1 VWYASRVP
9 QPSLADELKSLRIER
24 EEQPR
29 RLPRWGAAAVAV
41 GIVAIVAAVLWKVV
55 APRIFVPEVET
66 TAVALVSPAQAQQLL
81 VATGY
86 VVPQRQAN
94 ISPRI
99 GGRVAELY
107 VEDGTVVKKGQLIAV
122 LEDADYKAQLLQ
134 AKADVAAAEARG
146 KRAEAELFD
155 AQRAYD
161 REKVVQAKGVSTPAA
176 LDQATAKRDGAK
188 AQLAATKSETQ
199 AAKARVEVARV
210 NLDNC
215 YVRAPFDGRITQK
228 LTDIGE
234 IVFGAMSA
242 GTGGRGG
249 IASLADFSTLQVEA
263 DVSESQVAKLAI
275 GTPAEI
281 VLDAFPDRRYRGKVA
296 EVRPR
301 VDRAK
306 ATVTVKVAFVDEA
319 KDVLPDM
326 GAKVTFLAKELDEK
340 QAQAA
345 PIPAVQADAVV
356 DRGESKVLWV
366 VGSDEQVRSVPVVT
380 GPAMGGLVALRQGP
394 APGTKVVRKPD
405 ADLRPGMRVKE
416 KQ

>member
-1 VWYASRVP
+1 MP
-9 QPSLADELKSLRIER
+9 TLADELKSLRIER
-24 EEQPR
+24 EERPR
-29 RLPRWGAAAVAV
+29 RLPGWATAAIAVA
-41 GIVAIVAAVLWKVV
+41 AIVLIGAVLWKVV
-55 APRIFVPEVET
+55 APRVFVPEVET
-66 TAVALVSPAQAQQLL
+66 TAVSLVSPAQAQQLL

-99 GGRVAELY
+99 GGRVAKLF

-134 AKADVAAAEARG
+134 TKADVAAAQARG
-146 KRAEAELFD
+146 KRAEADLFE

-161 REKVVQAKGVSTPAA
+161 REKVVQSKGVSTPAA
-176 LDQATAKRDGAK
+176 LDQATARLAGAK
-188 AQLAATKSETQ
+188 AQLSAARSETD
-199 AAKARVEVARV
+199 AARARVEVARV
-210 NLDNC
+210 NLENC

-234 IVFGAMSA
+234 IVFGALSA

-263 DVSESQVAKLAI
+263 DVSESQVAKLAP

-281 VLDAFPDRRYRGKVA
+281 VLDAFPERRYRARVA

-306 ATVTVKVAFVDEA
+306 ATVTVKVAFVDDM

-326 GAKVTFLAKELDEK
+326 GAKVTFLAKELDAS
-340 QAQAA
+340 QAKAA

-366 VGSDEQVRSVPVVT
+366 VGDGEQLRAVTVVT
-380 GPAMGGLVALRQGP
+380 GQPMGGLVALRQGP
-394 APGTKVVRKPD
+394 PPGTKVVRKPD
-405 ADLRPGMRVKE
+405 GELRPGMRIKE

>member
-1 VWYASRVP
+1 VSP
-9 QPSLADELKSLRIER
+9 PTLADDLKSLRIER
-24 EEQPR
+24 DERPR
-29 RLPRWGAAAVAV
+29 RIPGWAAAAAVVLAV
-41 GIVAIVAAVLWKVV
+41 AVAALIVWKLV

-99 GGRVAELY
+99 GGRVAELL

-134 AKADVAAAEARG
+134 AKADVAAAHARE
-146 KRAEAELFD
+146 KRAEADLFD

-161 REKVVQAKGVSTPAA
+161 REKIVQAKGVSTPAA
-176 LDQATAKRDGAK
+176 LDQATARLDGAK
-188 AQLAATKSETQ
+188 AQLAAAKSETQ
-199 AAKARVEVARV
+199 AARARVEVARV
-210 NLDNC
+210 NLENC

-228 LTDIGE
+228 LTDVGE

-281 VLDAFPDRRYRGKVA
+281 ALDAFPDRRYRGKVA

-306 ATVTVKVAFVDEA
+306 ATVTVKVAFVDDA

-326 GAKVTFLAKELDEK
+326 GAKVTFLAKELDAA
-340 QAQAA
+340 QTQAA
-345 PIPAVQADAVV
+345 PVPAVQADAVV

-366 VGSDEQVRSVPVVT
+366 VGADDQVRTVPVVT

-405 ADLRPGMRVKE
+405 GDLRPGMRVKE

>member
-1 VWYASRVP
+1 VP
-9 QPSLADELKSLRIER
+9 TPPSVADELKSLRIER
-24 EEQPR
+24 TPER
-29 RLPRWGAAAVAV
+29 RGLPRWAPPALAVVVAAVALL
-41 GIVAIVAAVLWKVV
+41 GAWKVL
-55 APRIFVPEVET
+55 APRLFVPEVET
-66 TAVALVSPAQAQQLL
+66 AAVALVSPAQAQQLL

-99 GGRVAELY
+99 GGRVAQLF

-122 LEDADYKAQLLQ
+122 LEDQDYKAQVLQ
-134 AKADVAAAEARG
+134 AQADAQSALARE
-146 KRAEAELFD
+146 KRAEVEVRD
-155 AQRAYD
+155 AQRAFD
-161 REKVVQAKGVSTPAA
+161 REKVVQEKGVSTPAA
-176 LDQATAKRDGAK
+176 LDQVTARLDGAK
-188 AQLAATKSETQ
+188 AGLAAARSET
-199 AAKARVEVARV
+199 AAARARIEVAKV
-210 NLDNC
+210 NLENC

-234 IVFGAMSA
+234 IVFGALSA

-263 DVSESQVAKLAI
+263 DVSESQVAKLKI

-281 VLDAFPDRRYRGKVA
+281 VLDAFPERRYRGKVA

-306 ATVTVKVAFVDEA
+306 ATVTVKVGFVDDPA
-319 KDVLPDM
+319 DVLPDM
-326 GAKVTFLAKELDEK
+326 GAKVTFLAKELDEAAAK
-340 QAQAA
+340 AQ

-356 DRGESKVLWV
+356 EQGENKVVWV
-366 VGSDEQVRSVPVVT
+366 VDPQDQLRSVPVVT
-380 GPAMGGLVALRQGP
+380 GAPMGGLVALRDGP
-394 APGTKVVRKPD
+394 PPGTRVVRRPEG
-405 ADLRPGMRVKE
+405 DLKAGMKVKE

>member
-1 VWYASRVP
+1 MP
-9 QPSLADELKSLRIER
+9 TPPTSLADELKSLRIER
-24 EEQPR
+24 NQPHR
-29 RLPRWGAAAVAV
+29 ILPGWAPATIAVAAIAAALLV
-41 GIVAIVAAVLWKVV
+41 GWKVL
-55 APRIFVPEVET
+55 APRLFVPEVEI
-66 TAVALVSPAQAQQLL
+66 TAVSLVSPAQAQQLL

-99 GGRVAELY
+99 GGRVAKLF

-122 LEDADYKAQLLQ
+122 LEDQDYRAQVLQ
-134 AKADVAAAEARG
+134 TEADVHSSQARE
-146 KRAEAELFD
+146 KRAEVDLRD
-155 AQRAYD
+155 AQRAWD
-161 REKVVQAKGVSTPAA
+161 REKVVQEKGVSTPAA
-176 LDQATAKRDGAK
+176 LDQATARLEGGK
-188 AQLAATKSETQ
+188 AALAAARSDT
-199 AAKARVEVARV
+199 AAARARVEVAKV
-210 NLDNC
+210 NLENC

-306 ATVTVKVAFVDEA
+306 ATVTVKVAFVDDP

-326 GAKVTFLAKELDEK
+326 GAKVTFLAKELDEAAAK
-340 QAQAA
+340 AQ
-345 PIPAVQADAVV
+345 PISAVQADAVV
-356 DRGESKVLWV
+356 DRGENKVVWV
-366 VGSDEQVRSVPVVT
+366 VNQDEQIHSVPVVT

-394 APGTKVVRKPD
+394 PAGTKVVRRPD
-405 ADLRPGMRVKE
+405 GDLRAGMKVKE

>member
-1 VWYASRVP
+1 VP
-9 QPSLADELKSLRIER
+9 TPPSLADELKSLRIER
-24 EEQPR
+24 EER
-29 RLPRWGAAAVAV
+29 RPSLPPWVPAAA
-41 GIVAIVAAVLWKVV
+41 AIAVAALVLLVGWKVL
-55 APRIFVPEVET
+55 APRVFVPEVET

-99 GGRVAELY
+99 GGRVAQLF

-122 LEDADYKAQLLQ
+122 LEDQDYKAQVVQ
-134 AKADVAAAEARG
+134 AEADLRSAQARER
-146 KRAEAELFD
+146 RAEVELRD
-155 AQRAYD
+155 AQRAHD
-161 REKVVQAKGVSTPAA
+161 RELILQEKNYSTAAA
-176 LDQATAKRDGAK
+176 LDQAVARLDGSK
-188 AQLAATKSETQ
+188 ASLAAARSETGS
-199 AAKARVEVARV
+199 ARARVDVARV
-210 NLDNC
+210 NLENC

-234 IVFGAMSA
+234 IVFGAFSA

-263 DVSESQVAKLAI
+263 DVSESQVAKLKM

-306 ATVTVKVAFVDEA
+306 ATVTVKVAFVDDPV
-319 KDVLPDM
+319 DVLPDM
-326 GAKVTFLAKELDEK
+326 GAKVTFLNKELDEV
-340 QAQAA
+340 AA
-345 PIPAVQADAVV
+345 KARPIAAVQTDAVV
-356 DRGESKVLWV
+356 DRGDDKVVWV
-366 VGSDEQVRSVPVVT
+366 VDGDDKLRTVPVVT
-380 GPAMGGLVALRQGP
+380 GPPIGGMIALRDGP
-394 APGTKVVRKPD
+394 PPGTKVVRHPD
-405 ADLRPGMRVKE
+405 GELRPGMKVKE